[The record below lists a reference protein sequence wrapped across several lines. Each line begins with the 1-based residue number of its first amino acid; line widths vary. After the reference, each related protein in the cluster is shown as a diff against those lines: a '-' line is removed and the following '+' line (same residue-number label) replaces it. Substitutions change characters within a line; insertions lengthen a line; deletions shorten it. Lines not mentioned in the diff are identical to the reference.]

1 MKLKDEHKNL
11 LLGALAAKTF
21 QSKPKEK
28 KENVFFNQFSNEL
41 NLFQKL
47 WTWIFWVIIF
57 LSKKFFTIILIIAL
71 LAVIA
76 NFFMLVT
83 EEYNECSYL
92 PPEIFEIYPMN
103 LLLKFDDCK
112 NSIVFFLGL
121 STLLIILRKSAFYLL
136 SNPRFIFWITF
147 SPALMYFL
155 FIMITQQPSLD
166 KPTETIE
173 EMVSP
178 EKISD
183 TE

>member
-28 KENVFFNQFSNEL
+28 KENVFFSQFSNEL

-57 LSKKFFTIILIIAL
+57 LSKKFFTISLIITLFAVIGNFVL
-71 LAVIA
+71 LASG
-76 NFFMLVT
+76 
-83 EEYNECSYL
+83 EYNECNFL
-92 PPEIFEIYPMN
+92 PPEIYEFYPIN
-103 LLLKFDDCK
+103 FLLKFDACK
-112 NSIVFFLGL
+112 SSIIFFLGF
-121 STLLIILRKSAFYLL
+121 STLLIVLRKSAFYLL

-173 EMVSP
+173 ELISS

-183 TE
+183 SE

>member
-11 LLGALAAKTF
+11 LLGALAAKTLK
-21 QSKPKEK
+21 SKPKEK

-57 LSKKFFTIILIIAL
+57 LLKKFFTIILIIAL
-71 LAVIA
+71 LGVIT
-76 NFFMLVT
+76 FFSLLVS
-83 EEYNECSYL
+83 EEYNECNFL
-92 PPEIFEIYPMN
+92 PLEIYEIYPMN
-103 LLLKFDDCK
+103 FLLKFDECK
-112 NSIVFFLGL
+112 NSVIFFLGL
-121 STLLIILRKSAFYLL
+121 STLIIIFRKSAFYLL

-147 SPALMYFL
+147 SPALVYFL

-173 EMVSP
+173 EVISS

-183 TE
+183 SE